1 MITEEWIKN
10 HPASTSQIVPF
21 GGTAIVD
28 PTARLKRLLD
38 KMAPVFALENYGHT
52 VPLRPGTRGLQSD
65 DSAAFLR
72 AMDASLLIVEPNGSF
87 QPQACRPKKGGGRY
101 SLFTANRWNDDLY
114 ISLNTENLIHFG
126 AAAELV
132 TCWGWNGDQ
141 VEVEVGEFDAR
152 AWKNGKVQVAMEAK
166 ARVEGQDGLALLL
179 GSFLHFAQMSE
190 PPQAVD
196 NHSRKYVE
204 LLRLAEDGP
213 LHLWLVAA
221 GARWAFVA
229 KRVGNRIELNE
240 TDGPIASTDFSVTL
254 AQPSSHAKPLQLT
267 PNVDYAVERAK
278 LTELDTRQ
286 RVYEFPW
293 ANETSVREF
302 ISLLDPALVNSEIV
316 HARPWVWF
324 ASSSGGQPLSPL
336 GKDTGLELR
345 LSYSVKPRENSLK

>member
-1 MITEEWIKN
+1 MVITDDWIQS
-10 HPASTSQIVPF
+10 HPASTGQIIPV

-28 PTARLKRLLD
+28 PDIRIQNLLD
-38 KMAPVFALENYGHT
+38 KLWPVFALENYDHA
-52 VPLRPGTRGLQSD
+52 VPLRLGTRGLHTD
-65 DSAAFLR
+65 DAASFLR
-72 AMDASLLIVEPNGSF
+72 AVDAGLIIIEPNGLF

-114 ISLNTENLIHFG
+114 VSLNTENLIHFG
-126 AAAELV
+126 AATELV
-132 TCWGWNGDQ
+132 TSWGWNSDQ

-152 AWKNGKVQVAMEAK
+152 VWKNGKVQVAMEAK
-166 ARVEGQDGLALLL
+166 ARVEGQDGLASLLR
-179 GSFLHFAQMSE
+179 SFLKFAQMPE

-196 NHSRKYVE
+196 NHSNKYVE

-229 KRVGNRIELNE
+229 ERAGNRIELNE
-240 TDGPIASTDFSVTL
+240 AEGPVAAKSILVKQ
-254 AQPSSHAKPLQLT
+254 AQPDRHAKHFQLT
-267 PNVDYAVERAK
+267 PDVDHAVARAK

-293 ANETSVREF
+293 ADEASVREF
-302 ISLLDPALVNSEIV
+302 INLLNPALIRAGVV

-324 ASSSGGQPLSPL
+324 ASSSGGMSLSPL
-336 GKDTGLELR
+336 GRDIGLELR
-345 LSYSVKPRENSLK
+345 LSYSVKPRKHQ